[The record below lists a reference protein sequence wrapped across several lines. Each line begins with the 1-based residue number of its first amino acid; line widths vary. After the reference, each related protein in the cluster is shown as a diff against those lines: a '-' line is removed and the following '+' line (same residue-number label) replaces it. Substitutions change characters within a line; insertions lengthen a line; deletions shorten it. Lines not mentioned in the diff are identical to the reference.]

1 METKIIFQALFAII
15 VVGLLI
21 FISYKIT
28 TLDTIL
34 NLEKTQSI
42 QMAGQSVA
50 MGTIS
55 ECLGCGNQVAAR
67 LSSFADIQ

>member
-1 METKIIFQALFAII
+1 MTSKLIFQALFAII

-21 FISYKIT
+21 YITYKMT
-28 TLDTIL
+28 LLDTIL

-50 MGTIS
+50 MGTIA
-55 ECLGCGNQVAAR
+55 ECLGCENQVAAR
-67 LSSFADIQ
+67 LASFADI